1 MATATVRPLRELHIS
16 PNFQLAELACKCCR
30 TLLVSDLLGEL
41 IDCLQRFRDAVG
53 KPVRITSAYRCP
65 KHNAEVG
72 GKLNS
77 WHMQAGAA
85 DIQVAGMTPAQL
97 APIAKRVGFKEVIP
111 EGQGAGAWL
120 HVAVRD

>member
-1 MATATVRPLRELHIS
+1 MMMPQPPGKLLIA

-41 IDCLQRFRDAVG
+41 VERLQRLRDEVG

-65 KHNAEVG
+65 AHNKAVG
-72 GKLNS
+72 GAARS
-77 WHMQAGAA
+77 WHMQAAAA
-85 DIQVAGMTPAQL
+85 DVQVDGMTPAQL
-97 APIAKRVGFKEVIP
+97 APIARRVGFREVIP
-111 EGQGAGAWL
+111 EGNPSAGWL